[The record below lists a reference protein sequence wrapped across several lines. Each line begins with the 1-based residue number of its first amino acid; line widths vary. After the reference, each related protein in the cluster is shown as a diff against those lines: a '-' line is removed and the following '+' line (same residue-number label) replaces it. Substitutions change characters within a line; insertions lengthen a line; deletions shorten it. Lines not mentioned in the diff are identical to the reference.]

1 MMDIT
6 YAREQS
12 LPIDDY
18 IAVVGSTYMRDK
30 RPLTNRERIGRML
43 ANATLIVTAR
53 ADDGTI
59 LGLARGMGDDAWVCY
74 IADLVVRDGQQGNGI
89 GSALL
94 DRCASILGPGVGLV
108 LVAYPEADAF
118 YRRIG
123 MEPAQ
128 AYFRVRTDSS

>member
-1 MMDIT
+1 MDII

-18 IAVVGSTYMRDK
+18 IAVVGSTYMRDR
-30 RPLTNRERIGRML
+30 RPLTNPERLGRML
-43 ANATLIVTAR
+43 VNSSLIVTAR
-53 ADDGTI
+53 TDDGTI
-59 LGLARGMGDDAWVCY
+59 VGLARGMGDEAWVCY
-74 IADLVVRDGQQGNGI
+74 IADLVVRDGQQGKGI

-94 DRCASILGPGVGLV
+94 DRCSNILGPGVALV
-108 LVAYPEADAF
+108 LIAYPEADAF

-128 AYFRVRTDSS
+128 AYFRVRKDSS